1 MGHFSLNGPGIY
13 GLMGWVFR
21 TYGVAHLNG
30 WDSHGKLLFSFGKM
44 LRNAGLQGNTLS
56 GHHMTTGFGTF
67 EPLTSGLLQ
76 RGWERSPPKACFTLL
91 SMVNII
97 RQKKRVQDGVVAI
110 LQ

>member
-1 MGHFSLNGPGIY
+1 MG
-13 GLMGWVFR
+13 
-21 TYGVAHLNG
+21 HLNG

-56 GHHMTTGFGTF
+56 GHHMITGFGTF

-76 RGWERSPPKACFTLL
+76 RGWERSPPKACFYST
-91 SMVNII
+91 IYGEYY
-97 RQKKRVQDGVVAI
+97 QAKKKVQDGVVAI